1 MIEYQHFYMMSIKI
15 MRWKKIASKLDMN
28 SKSYLNKFK
37 DQKNLRCEKMC
48 SMIIKKGKQQYLHK
62 EKKE

>member
-1 MIEYQHFYMMSIKI
+1 MSIKI

-37 DQKNLRCEKMC
+37 DQKNLRCKKMC